1 MTEQLD
7 NIPSAP
13 FLPAGRQLRAAREAC
28 GLSIDDVAGQLK
40 LAHRQI
46 EALESEAFDELP
58 SNLFVRGFVRNYAR
72 LVKIDAAPLLEYLA
86 GVLPSEQVAETVL
99 STYPQVEPSSPSLG
113 GEKSSFPLIVIMA
126 LIGIFLGVT
135 AVYWYLQQPS
145 NPDIALPDMPNPVAL
160 EASAASQ
167 LLVNDNSNA
176 SVSASE
182 VVSSGVQALPASMP
196 GVALVSPA
204 ASSASSIIVASSV
217 AQGALEISVLTE
229 SDSWVQILDS
239 RGNKVLSEIIRPGYE
254 RKVAGVPPFAVK
266 IGNAPKTKLT
276 LQGRPVDLSS
286 YLKPGS
292 DVVNME
298 LK

>member
-58 SNLFVRGFVRNYAR
+58 SNLFIRGFVRNYAR
-72 LVKIDAAPLLEYLA
+72 LVSIDAAPLLEYLA
-86 GVLPSEQVAETVL
+86 GVLPSEQVLEPTL
-99 STYPQVEPSSPSLG
+99 SVYPQVESSSPSLG
-113 GEKSSFPLIVIMA
+113 GEKSSFPLVVTMA
-126 LIGIFLGVT
+126 LLGIFLGVA

-145 NPDIALPDMPNPVAL
+145 NPDIALPEMPNPVAL

-167 LLVNDNSNA
+167 LLVNDNA
-176 SVSASE
+176 HVSASE
-182 VVSSGVQALPASMP
+182 VISSGVQALPASTP
-196 GVALVSPA
+196 GVALASPA
-204 ASSASSIIVASSV
+204 ASGASTVIAASSV
-217 AQGALEISVLTE
+217 AQGALEVSVLTE